1 MAVVVAVATARQL
14 RSPEPEREPECE
26 ERTAVLA
33 SPLPKQHGGG
43 SLPACLPSLPR
54 PLSLDAAVGLT
65 RWAGM
70 QARQAT
76 ITSISCH

>member
-43 SLPACLPSLPR
+43 SLPACPPCLA
-54 PLSLDAAVGLT
+54 LSL
-65 RWAGM
+65 WM
-70 QARQAT
+70 QLLE
-76 ITSISCH
+76 

>member
-14 RSPEPEREPECE
+14 RSPKPECE

-70 QARQAT
+70 QARQAA